1 MTWSMY
7 YETRSGEAVRGRVRK
22 VTGQKR
28 TRKDWDEREIARE
41 AMHVATPIL
50 GHLYNGV
57 TFTLTAGYSLDDGL
71 LNGRWF
77 G

>member
-1 MTWSMY
+1 M
-7 YETRSGEAVRGRVRK
+7 RGRLTK

-28 TRKDWDEREIARE
+28 TRKDWDEREIAHE
-41 AMHVATPIL
+41 AMHFATLIL